1 MRMVFGL
8 VLIVGIALAGG
19 AVYMAQ
25 EYISQHSAALA
36 AERASNV
43 PLTDIVV
50 AREAV
55 EYGDELTEEH
65 IAVMRWPVPAVPE
78 GAFMTAEEFFSKGQ
92 NELRVALRSIERG
105 EPILNVKVSEP
116 GEGAGLT
123 SLLVPGK
130 RAFTIRVDAQTGVS
144 GFLRPGDRVDVFWS
158 GMAPGNNDRGEQEI
172 TRLIEPGIELIAVDQ
187 SSTPS
192 DAQVAVART
201 VTAQVSPQQVARLAQ
216 AQNSGRLSLA
226 LVGARDE
233 TVATAVDVN
242 QRLLLG
248 VEEEQVVEIQR
259 EETCSVRTRR
269 GAELVEVPIPCT
281 D

>member
-25 EYISQHSAALA
+25 GYISEHRAALA

-43 PLTDIVV
+43 PLTDLIV
-50 AREAV
+50 ARESV
-55 EYGDELTEEH
+55 QYGDELTEEH

-78 GAFMTAEEFFSKGQ
+78 GAFMSPDEFFSQGP

-105 EPILNVKVSEP
+105 EPILGVKVTEP
-116 GEGAGLT
+116 GQGAGLT
-123 SLLVPGK
+123 SLLQPGM

-158 GMAPGNNDRGEQEI
+158 GQAPGTAQRRGEEI

-192 DAQVAVART
+192 EAEVAVART

-226 LVGARDE
+226 LVGARDD
-233 TVATAVDVN
+233 TVASADEVN

-248 VEEEQVVEIQR
+248 VEEEQVVEVQR
-259 EETCSVRTRR
+259 EETCSIRTRR
-269 GAELVEVPIPCT
+269 GAEVVEVPIPCT